1 MADPVRGVRGV
12 AMGGRVKRESVSDIF
27 SLSIALLIVGMFSGE
42 VAIALASMELQA
54 LVFISL
60 TILLTVENVL
70 AASVEDGSRER
81 FPFCWSPARL
91 VSSWL
96 R

>member
-1 MADPVRGVRGV
+1 M
-12 AMGGRVKRESVSDIF
+12 SDIF
-27 SLSIALLIVGMFSGE
+27 SLSTALLIVGVFSGE

-54 LVFISL
+54 LVFICL

-81 FPFCWSPARL
+81 FPVCWSPARI